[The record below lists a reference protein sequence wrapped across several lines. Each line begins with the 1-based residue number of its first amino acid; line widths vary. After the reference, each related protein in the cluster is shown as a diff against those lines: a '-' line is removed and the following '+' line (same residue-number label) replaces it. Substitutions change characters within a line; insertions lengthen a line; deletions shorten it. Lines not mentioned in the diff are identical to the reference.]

1 MNTKLL
7 RVIAILVIFL
17 LLLCLSI
24 YLLHRTFFQRLD
36 FKDISEI
43 CLYSNYSYDSETF
56 LNTPLSEED
65 ALSVYNLLRQLPL
78 KRIYAT
84 TIDGFYPINTQM
96 FLIRLTDGRS
106 IQLGVTASK
115 VVINGRMMFTGDYTV
130 GTELQNLHFTLNP
143 VYFPRPEQP

>member
-17 LLLCLSI
+17 LLLCQSI

-43 CLYSNYSYDSETF
+43 CLYSNYSYDGETF

-65 ALSVYNLLRQLPL
+65 ALSVYALLQQLPL

-84 TIDGFYPINTQM
+84 NIEGFYPINTQM

>member
-1 MNTKLL
+1 MKKKSLF
-7 RVIAILVIFL
+7 IILTLIPCIL
-17 LLLCLSI
+17 LLSLCS
-24 YLLHRTFFQRLD
+24 YLLLRTFFQRLD
-36 FKDISEI
+36 FEDISEI
-43 CLYSNYSYDSETF
+43 CLYSIYSYDGETF

-65 ALSVYNLLRQLPL
+65 ALSVYTLLQQLPL

-84 TIDGFYPINTQM
+84 NIEGFYPINTQM
-96 FLIRLTDGRS
+96 FLITLTDGRS

-130 GTELQNLHFTLNP
+130 GIELQNLHYTLNP